1 MKQKVCAEE
10 ETETTKKKDILV
22 GEVSIEL
29 GHISSV
35 LIDIGNIHVHG
46 SMQIKT

>member
-1 MKQKVCAEE
+1 MCARE
-10 ETETTKKKDILV
+10 ETKTTKKKDLLV
-22 GEVSIEL
+22 GEVITEL